1 MLWKSVHCK
10 QVKFYLRNEID
21 RKNKKETL
29 LNVSRRWVLPAAE
42 FKGKMQLGF
51 RLKVFKA

>member
-10 QVKFYLRNEID
+10 QSKFYLRNEIE
-21 RKNKKETL
+21 RKNKKGTL
-29 LNVSRRWVLPAAE
+29 LNVSRRWVLPETE
-42 FKGKMQLGF
+42 FKDKMELGF